1 MKNDEALQ
9 TAERVRAYETE
20 WSKRGYFDGIPDE
33 APEVLERLGL
43 VPSYRTIAFALLKN
57 DMNLVSVGFSTKK
70 SDWYSAIKRVEI
82 DARPGSRV
90 RQRMFDFMGFHLG
103 K

>member
-1 MKNDEALQ
+1 MKNEEALQ
-9 TAERVRAYETE
+9 TAERVQLYETE
-20 WSKRGYFDGIPDE
+20 WSKRGYFEGIPDE

-57 DMNLVSVGFSTKK
+57 DMNLVSVGFSPKK

-82 DARPGSRV
+82 AARPN
-90 RQRMFDFMGFHLG
+90 QKPLQLMFPFMRMSV
-103 K
+103 